1 MKKVLLLTGISAIS
15 LAAFAADIPTPT
27 KLGDSFIQNISPN
40 GQYAVSNLTDE
51 KIGIFDL
58 ASGKQYFYEIE
69 DMYSEESYYCGIGKC
84 ISNNGILVGG
94 RTSSEA
100 AYWKDGE
107 WYPLEVGGSISYSN
121 SANAI
126 TPDGSR
132 ICGMLGSGNIG
143 TGEEDVL
150 MVVPCIWNA
159 EGDGF
164 GDPII
169 LPYPEH
175 DIIDRVPQYIK
186 AIDISGDGK
195 TIIGMIREATGRF
208 EYPIIYKE
216 DAEGKWSYE
225 IPNKDLLMPEG
236 FKMPEYPGEFKEPY
250 PNYENYMTSAELN
263 AYNEALNNYYDLGD
277 YSLPYPEFIDFM
289 TPENREEYMTTM
301 EAWQIKFDTWMEK
314 FNTYMDALD
323 ELIAYM
329 PGYQI
334 NSVRISDDGLTW
346 GSTIAEGDGGWGSTV
361 AYNVWVFDMN
371 SDSIT
376 KYDQQD
382 DLCLTYLANDGV
394 GVASTPVGAMSASN
408 SFILKNG
415 EVSGMYDWMNSRAP
429 EYASWMKENMEF
441 EYEGFDDNWDLVF
454 KKEFM
459 TGHATSTPDLSYVAL
474 SVQNIGFV
482 DDYDSIGVSF
492 IFDINTGAAVNE
504 LRPADEAK
512 TIYDLSGRQLKEVS
526 APGIYI
532 INGEK
537 KVVR

>member
-132 ICGMLGSGNIG
+132 ICGMLGSGNISFND
-143 TGEEDVL
+143 EDVL

-159 EGDGF
+159 KGDGF

-175 DIIDRVPQYIK
+175 DILDRVPQYIK

-195 TIIGMIREATGRF
+195 TVIGMISEATGRF

-236 FKMPEYPGEFKEPY
+236 FKMPDYPGEFKDPY

-277 YSLPYPEFIDFM
+277 YSLPYPEFTDFM
-289 TPENREEYMTTM
+289 TPENKEEYLTAM
-301 EAWQIKFDTWMEK
+301 EAYQVKFDAWLPK
-314 FNTYMDALD
+314 FNAYMDALD
-323 ELIAYM
+323 EIMKYK

-346 GSTIAEGDGGWGSTV
+346 GSTIAEGGGGWGSP
-361 AYNVWVFDMN
+361 ASYNVWIFDMN

-376 KYDQQD
+376 KYDQQN

-394 GVASTPVGAMSASN
+394 GVASTPVGAGASN

-415 EVSGMYDWMNSRAP
+415 EISGMYDWMNSKAP

-459 TGHATSTPDLSYVAL
+459 TGHATATPDLSYVAL